1 MNRRLVYLS
10 IIVVLL
16 GIAIYT
22 VLPSTTTLLGR
33 PVKTVLGLDLQG
45 GMQVIMQVDP
55 NFTGE
60 FTPAQLETARQIME
74 NRANGLGVTEV
85 TFQTSGTRY
94 IVGELPGVTK
104 SEEVVDSIKQ
114 TGQLE
119 FVNFGSTPLEP
130 GTIVNTTLGNASEPA
145 ASEQVYQTIM
155 TGADLAEAAASRD
168 ELGEYYVAFVLTD
181 EGQKIFSDYT
191 RKNVGTYLGI
201 VLDKKVI
208 SSPVIQKE
216 IPDKEGQ
223 ISGGF
228 TRESANGLAIQLRY
242 GSLPLPL
249 IIEQIRVVGPT
260 LGQDSLD
267 KSLIAGL
274 IGFAIITLFMAIYY
288 RVPGLVADLSL
299 LIYAVITLAIFR
311 IIPVTL
317 TLPGIAGIMLS
328 TGSALDANILFFE
341 RMKEELRAGRPLLTA
356 IEIGWRRAWP
366 SIRDSN
372 ISAIITSLILFWFG
386 STFGA
391 SIVKGFAVTLAIGVG
406 ISVFTAW
413 IVTRTL
419 LTLLVSRMNQPE
431 KRPGLFG
438 L

>member
-191 RKNVGTYLGI
+191 RKNVNTYLGI

-208 SSPVIQKE
+208 SSPVIQTE
-216 IPDKEGQ
+216 ITDKEGQ

>member
-1 MNRRLVYLS
+1 MNRRYINLF
-10 IIVVLL
+10 IIIVLL

-22 VLPSTTTLLGR
+22 VLPSTTNLLGK

-45 GMQVIMQVDP
+45 GMQIIMQVDP
-55 NFTGE
+55 NFVGQ
-60 FTPAQLETARQIME
+60 FTQEQLETARQILE
-74 NRANGLGVTEV
+74 SRANGLGVAEV

-94 IVGELPGVTK
+94 IIGELPGVTK
-104 SEEVVDSIKQ
+104 SEQIIDVIKQ

-119 FVNFGSTPLEP
+119 FVNFGNTPFEP
-130 GTIVNTTLGNASEPA
+130 GTIVNTSLGNASQDA
-145 ASEQVYQTIM
+145 INDQVYQTIM
-155 TGADLAEAAASRD
+155 TGSDLTEATVGRTQ
-168 ELGEYYVAFVLTD
+168 LGEYEVQFTLTD
-181 EGQKIFSDYT
+181 NGQKIFSEYT
-191 RKNVGTYLGI
+191 AQNTGTYLGI

-208 SSPVIQKE
+208 SSPIIKTA
-216 IPDKEGQ
+216 ITDKSGV

-228 TRESANGLAIQLRY
+228 TYDSANALAVQLRY

-249 IIEQIRVVGPT
+249 VVEQIRVIGPT

-274 IGFAIITLFMAIYY
+274 IGFAIITLFMGIYY
-288 RVPGLVADLSL
+288 RVPGIVADLSL
-299 LIYAVITLAIFR
+299 VIYATITLAIFR
-311 IIPVTL
+311 IIPVTI

-341 RMKEELRAGRPLLTA
+341 RMKEELRAGRPLLVA

-372 ISAIITSLILFWFG
+372 ISALITSLILFWFG

-391 SIVKGFAVTLAIGVG
+391 SIVKGFAVTLALGVMV
-406 ISVFTAW
+406 SVFTAW

-419 LTLLVSRMNQPE
+419 LTLLVSRINEPE
-431 KRPGLFG
+431 KRLGWFG

>member
-33 PVKTVLGLDLQG
+33 PVKTGLGLDLQG

-191 RKNVGTYLGI
+191 RRNVGTYLGI

-208 SSPVIQKE
+208 SSPVIQTE
-216 IPDKEGQ
+216 ITDKEGQ

-341 RMKEELRAGRPLLTA
+341 RMKEELRAGRPLD
-356 IEIGWRRAWP
+356 W
-366 SIRDSN
+366 
-372 ISAIITSLILFWFG
+372 
-386 STFGA
+386 
-391 SIVKGFAVTLAIGVG
+391 K
-406 ISVFTAW
+406 SV
-413 IVTRTL
+413 V
-419 LTLLVSRMNQPE
+419 
-431 KRPGLFG
+431 
-438 L
+438 